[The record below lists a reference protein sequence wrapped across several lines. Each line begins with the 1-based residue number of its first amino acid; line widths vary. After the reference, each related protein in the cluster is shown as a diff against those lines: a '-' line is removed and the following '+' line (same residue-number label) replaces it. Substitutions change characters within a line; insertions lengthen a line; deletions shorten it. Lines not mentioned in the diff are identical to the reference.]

1 MTTKLN
7 SFILKDET
15 INLMKD
21 LLERTSETG
30 LEHGFDLCLNP
41 KTRKLTV
48 QTAKCCLE
56 ILV

>member
-1 MTTKLN
+1 MARLN

-21 LLERTSETG
+21 LLERTSD
-30 LEHGFDLCLNP
+30 LSGFDLCLNQ
-41 KTRKLTV
+41 KTQKITV